1 MTNQVMEEEK
11 KPKVSDVGAWGM
23 NVVSSVGII
32 MANKQLMSAHGY
44 AFNFATTLTGFHFG
58 VTALVG
64 MVSKSTGLSASKHVP
79 LWELLW
85 FSIVANMSITG
96 MNLSLMLN
104 SVGFYQISKL
114 SMIPVVCILEWLI
127 HGKQYSREVK
137 MAVLVVVLGVGVC
150 TVTDVKVNGKGFI
163 CSCVAVMATSFQ
175 QISIG
180 SLQKKYSIGSFELLS
195 KTAPIQAISL
205 LIFGPF
211 IDYYLNGQF
220 ILNYKLSPGVIFFIL
235 LSCSLAVFCN
245 ISQYLCIGR
254 FSATSFQVLGHMK
267 TVAVLTLGWILF
279 DSALTLKNLLGMA
292 VAILGMVIYSWAVE
306 MDKQAASAKSVS
318 LSHAKNSLTEE
329 EIRLL
334 KDGVENAPLKDLE
347 LGVTKS

>member
-1 MTNQVMEEEK
+1 MESEK
-11 KPKVSDVGAWGM
+11 KSSAVSDVGAWAM

-32 MANKQLMSAHGY
+32 MANKQLMSFHGY
-44 AFNFATTLTGFHFG
+44 AFTFATTLTGFHFG

-64 MVSKSTGLSASKHVP
+64 LVSNATGYSTSKHVP

-96 MNLSLMLN
+96 MNFSLMLN

-114 SMIPVVCILEWLI
+114 SMIPVVCVMEWIL
-127 HGKQYSREVK
+127 HNKHYTREVK
-137 MAVLVVVLGVGVC
+137 MSVVVVVVGVGVC
-150 TVTDVKVNGKGFI
+150 TVTDVKVNAKGFI
-163 CSCVAVMATSFQ
+163 CACVAVLSTSLQ

-205 LIFGPF
+205 LVLGPF
-211 IDYYLNGQF
+211 VDYYLSGNI
-220 ILNYKLSPGVIFFIL
+220 ILNYKRSTGAILFIL

-245 ISQYLCIGR
+245 VSQYLCIGR
-254 FSATSFQVLGHMK
+254 FSAVSFQVLGHMK
-267 TVAVLTLGWILF
+267 TVCVLTLGWLIF
-279 DSALTLKNLLGMA
+279 DSELTFKNIMGMII
-292 VAILGMVIYSWAVE
+292 AIIGMVIYSWAVE
-306 MDKQAASAKSVS
+306 VAKQSNNKVTPHS
-318 LSHAKNSLTEE
+318 KNSLTEE

-334 KDGVENAPLKDLE
+334 KEGVENTPLKDIE
-347 LGVTKS
+347 LGGSKG

>member
-1 MTNQVMEEEK
+1 MEAEK
-11 KPKVSDVGAWGM
+11 KSAEKSGVSDVGAWAM

-32 MANKQLMSAHGY
+32 MANKQLMSATGF
-44 AFNFATTLTGFHFG
+44 AFSFATTLTGFHFT

-64 MVSKSTGLSASKHVP
+64 MVSNATGLSASKHIP

-114 SMIPVVCILEWLI
+114 SMIPVVCIMEWIL
-127 HGKQYSREVK
+127 HNKHYSKEIK
-137 MAVLVVVLGVGVC
+137 MSVVVVVIGVGVC
-150 TVTDVKVNGKGFI
+150 TVTDVKINAKGFI
-163 CSCVAVMATSFQ
+163 CACVAVLCTSLQ

-195 KTAPIQAISL
+195 KTAPIQAGSL
-205 LIFGPF
+205 LVLGPF
-211 IDYYLNGQF
+211 IDYYLSGKL
-220 ILNYKLSPGVIFFIL
+220 ILDYKFSSGAILFIL

-245 ISQYLCIGR
+245 MSQYLCIGR

-267 TVAVLTLGWILF
+267 TVCVLVLGWLLF
-279 DSALTLKNLLGMA
+279 DSALTVKNILGML

-306 MDKQAASAKSVS
+306 LEKQTKAKATTK
-318 LSHAKNSLTEE
+318 HSLTEE
-329 EIRLL
+329 EFRLL
-334 KDGVENAPLKDLE
+334 KHGVETKPVTDVE
-347 LGVTKS
+347 LGQSKG